1 MKFGSMSVFFFSSY
15 ADSNETKVK
24 FISIPTQT
32 RIFNLVAWKIYKNQI
47 LMNKAMKMTN
57 LKFK

>member
-1 MKFGSMSVFFFSSY
+1 MKFGSMTGMSVFFSSH

-32 RIFNLVAWKIYKNQI
+32 RIFNLVAWKIYKIQI
-47 LMNKAMKMTN
+47 LMNKAMKKTN
-57 LKFK
+57 F